1 VTTVVCVG
9 IAVLDHLFQVD
20 ELPAGEGKFYAG
32 GYREVGGGVAANAAA
47 AVVKLGGTARYVGR
61 VGADRTGERITAD
74 LAALG
79 VDVSAVESVDG
90 VVSPVSAVLV
100 DRAGERLI
108 VNHTPS
114 DLFTGGPVDRAARID
129 GADAVLVDVRWPAGA
144 VAALA
149 AAQAAGIPS
158 VFDFDRPMVGGGE
171 GIIGIASNVVF
182 SRDALAATAGTTD
195 VAAGLARVRER
206 TPAWL
211 AVTTGGD
218 GVWWL
223 DDDGTHHQEAF
234 PVDVVDTVGAG
245 DVFHG
250 AFALAL
256 GEGRSEPEAVEF
268 ATAAAAIKCSR
279 PGGRNGA
286 PNRDEVERLLR
297 GGLQWPLG

>member
-1 VTTVVCVG
+1 MTTVFCVG

-20 ELPAGEGKFYAG
+20 ELPAGEGKFYAQ

-47 AVVKLGGTARYVGR
+47 AVVKLGGRARYVGR
-61 VGADRTGERITAD
+61 VGADAAGERITAD

-79 VDVSAVESVDG
+79 VNVSAVESVDG
-90 VVSPVSAVLV
+90 LASPVSAVLV
-100 DRAGERLI
+100 DGAGERLI

-114 DLFTGGPVDRAARID
+114 ELFTGGPVDRAAQIGD
-129 GADAVLVDVRWPAGA
+129 ADAVLVDVRWPDGA
-144 VAALA
+144 VEALA
-149 AAQAAGIPS
+149 AAQAAGVPS
-158 VFDFDRPMVGGGE
+158 VFDFDRPMADGGE
-171 GIIGIASNVVF
+171 RLIGIASHVVF
-182 SRDALAATAGTTD
+182 SRDALAVTAGTAD
-195 VAAGLARVRER
+195 VAAGLSRVRESS
-206 TPAWL
+206 PAWL

-223 DDDGTHHQEAF
+223 DDDGAHHQEAF

-268 ATAAAAIKCSR
+268 AAAAAAIKCSR
-279 PGGRNGA
+279 PGGRDGT
-286 PNRDEVERLLR
+286 PNRDDVERLLR
-297 GGLQWPLG
+297 GAPQ

>member
-20 ELPAGEGKFYAG
+20 ELPAGEGKFYADS
-32 GYREVGGGVAANAAA
+32 YREIGGGVAANAAA

-61 VGADRTGERITAD
+61 VGGDGAGERITAD

-79 VDVSAVESVDG
+79 VDVSAVQSVEG
-90 VVSPVSAVLV
+90 LASPVSAVLV

-114 DLFTGGPVDRAARID
+114 DLFTGGSVHPAAQIGD
-129 GADAVLVDVRWPAGA
+129 ADAVLVDVRWPDGA
-144 VAALA
+144 AATLA
-149 AAQAAGIPS
+149 AAQAAGVPS
-158 VFDFDRPMVGGGE
+158 VFDFDRPMVDGGE
-171 GIIGIASNVVF
+171 RLIGTASHIVF
-182 SRDALAATAGTTD
+182 SRHALAATSGTPD
-195 VAAGLARVRER
+195 AAAGLARVKER
-206 TPAWL
+206 SPAWL

-223 DDDGTHHQEAF
+223 DDDGVHHQAAF

-256 GEGRSEPEAVEF
+256 GEGRSEPDALEF
-268 ATAAAAIKCSR
+268 AAAAAAIKCSR
-279 PGGRNGA
+279 PGGRDGT
-286 PNRDEVERLLR
+286 PNRDEVERLLSEHAGR
-297 GGLQWPLG
+297 P